1 MNSSVARKGLFFLT
15 VMLFLVYGLPGEP
28 GNQKNGK
35 SLKDIY
41 KTGKIEFVTELKIG
55 RDAFPETAQYK
66 GITGIA
72 PGKEY
77 IYLVDPVSC
86 KVNMFNDSGKFVKSF
101 GQEGKDGGDLWGP
114 GQMVFRDNHLVV
126 WENWN
131 LRFSVFSPE
140 GKFRNFIKVKR
151 KGYVLNMKMLDNGC
165 IILER
170 YLNATMKDDYFEFKV
185 LELYSR
191 ELEFIKILLKKQV
204 YREKYFPKSTPRF
217 LSIPFA
223 PDVLWDVLP
232 GNKVA
237 VAYSDKYEID
247 ILDPA
252 AEESRNFSHPYTPEK
267 VTEAEKTN
275 FLNRVAEASRSSYM
289 EKVEFPLYK
298 PAFQE
303 IVTDSEG
310 NILVFLYKGSTE
322 TYRAGYFD
330 AFDSSGNFINR
341 VKISPEEGISVYKLF
356 TGKSDVFWATSMVTD
371 TDVGVVKYRVR

>member
-1 MNSSVARKGLFFLT
+1 MNYCCIRKSLFCLTFILFF
-15 VMLFLVYGLPGEP
+15 VYGLPGEAA
-28 GNQKNGK
+28 NQKGK

-41 KTGKIEFVTELKIG
+41 KTGKIEFVTELKIT
-55 RDAFPETAQYK
+55 RDSFPEPAQYK
-66 GITGIA
+66 GVTGIA

-86 KVNMFNDSGKFVKSF
+86 KINMFNDSGKFIKSF

-114 GQMVFRDNHLVV
+114 GQMVFRDNHLIV

-131 LRFSVFSPE
+131 IRFSVFTPE
-140 GKFRNFIKVKR
+140 GKYRNFIKAKH
-151 KGYVLNMKMLDNGC
+151 KGYVWDMKMLDNGC

-191 ELEFIKILLKKQV
+191 ELEFIKFLLKKQV
-204 YREKYFPKSTPRF
+204 YRQKYFPESTHRY
-217 LSIPFA
+217 LTIPFA

-232 GNKVA
+232 GNKVV

-252 AEESRNFSHPYTPEK
+252 SEESRNFSHPYTPEK
-267 VTEAEKTN
+267 VTEADKTN
-275 FLNRVAEASRSSYM
+275 FFSGISGTTRSLYM
-289 EKVEFPLYK
+289 ENTEFPVHK

-310 NILVFLYKGSTE
+310 NILVFLYKGSSE
-322 TYRAGYFD
+322 TYKAAYFD
-330 AFDSSGNFINR
+330 AFDSNGNFINR
-341 VKISPEEGISVYKLF
+341 VKIAPEEGISVFKLF
-356 TGKSDVFWATSMVTD
+356 TGKGDVFWTTSMVTD

>member
-1 MNSSVARKGLFFLT
+1 MNYSSIRKNLFSLT
-15 VMLFLVYGLPGEP
+15 FILFIVYGLPGESA
-28 GNQKNGK
+28 NQKGK

-41 KTGKIEFVTELKIG
+41 KTGKIEFVTELKIT
-55 RDAFPETAQYK
+55 RDSFPETAQYK

-86 KVNMFNDSGKFVKSF
+86 KINMFNDSGKFVKSF

-114 GQMVFRDNHLVV
+114 GQMVFRDNHLIV

-131 LRFSVFSPE
+131 IRFSVFSPE
-140 GKFRNFIKVKR
+140 GKFRNFIKVKH
-151 KGYVLNMKMLDNGC
+151 KGYVRDMKMLDNGC

-170 YLNATMKDDYFEFKV
+170 YLTGTVKDDYFGFKV

-191 ELEFIKILLKKQV
+191 ELEFIKFLFKKQV
-204 YREKYFPKSTPRF
+204 YREKYFPKSTHRF

-232 GNKVA
+232 GNKVV

-252 AEESRNFSHPYTPEK
+252 AEESRTFSHPYTPEK
-267 VTEAEKTN
+267 VSEGDKTN
-275 FLNRVAEASRSSYM
+275 FFNSLTDTSRSFYM
-289 EKVEFPLYK
+289 ENAEFPGHK

-310 NILVFLYKGSTE
+310 NILVFLYNESTE
-322 TYRAGYFD
+322 AYRAGYFD
-330 AFDSSGNFINR
+330 AFDSNGNFINR
-341 VKISPEEGISVYKLF
+341 VKIAPEGGIFIYKLF
-356 TGKSDVFWATSMVTD
+356 SGKEDVFWAISMVSKTEL
-371 TDVGVVKYRVR
+371 GVFKYRVR